1 MMLYL
6 PLGKTLGM
14 CLLLLL
20 PALAVGAQEDD
31 LAEIMRRGVALHQRG
46 RYREAIIEYRKAAER
61 DRIWSEPHRR
71 IGLALRAMGKL
82 EEAIE
87 ELRTAV
93 RKDRRSAP
101 AYNDLGVALAQK
113 GQLEEAREQ
122 FQRAL
127 QIHPRM
133 VEASFNHANL
143 LYRLNRIEEAVGG
156 LQETLRLDPNH
167 VGAHQSL
174 AVAYGRLG
182 RWQEAVKSAERAT
195 QLSENNATLWLLLAW
210 GQYKIGYTDRAL
222 NATRTA
228 MLKEPNRAEGL
239 YLTGFLFTAQRDLER
254 AVNAY
259 DQAVKQD
266 RGRPLQQAIE
276 DVRRELAV
284 ARQMP
289 ESYYILGMLLLANG
303 KREDARKAFE
313 AYLAQVSEGAWAQRA
328 RQTLATL
335 N

>member
-1 MMLYL
+1 LRPFL
-6 PLGKTLGM
+6 HSLKFIGL
-14 CLLLLL
+14 CLLLCL
-20 PALAVGAQEDD
+20 PAVAGQAQVDD
-31 LAEIMRRGVALHQRG
+31 LADVMRRAIALHQKG
-46 RYREAIIEYRKAAER
+46 RYQEAINEYRKAIER
-61 DRIWSEPHRR
+61 DRVWSEPNRR
-71 IGLALRAMGKL
+71 IGLALRAQGKL

-87 ELRTAV
+87 EFRTAI

-122 FQRAL
+122 FRLAL
-127 QIHPRM
+127 QINPRM
-133 VEASFNHANL
+133 VEASFNQASI
-143 LYRLNRIEEAVGG
+143 LYRLNRVEEAVGG
-156 LQETLRLDPNH
+156 LQETLRLDPKH
-167 VGAHQSL
+167 IGAHHSL

-210 GQYKIGYTDRAL
+210 AQYKTGYSDRAL
-222 NATRTA
+222 NSTRIA
-228 MLKEPNRAEGL
+228 MLKEPRRADGL
-239 YLTGFLFTAQRDLER
+239 YLTGFLFTAQRDLEN

-259 DQAVKQD
+259 DRAVKLDNGLPLRQAV
-266 RGRPLQQAIE
+266 E

-289 ESYYILGMLLLANG
+289 ESYYILGMLLLADG
-303 KREDARKAFE
+303 KKAEARKAYE
-313 AYLAQVSEGAWAQRA
+313 AFLAQVTDGAWAQRA
-328 RQTLATL
+328 RDTLATL